1 MSKSLNAML
10 SAMLLFSVVA
20 PTASAET
27 LESSNPRPI
36 NVNLILLLYQNITI
50 NIMILFHRSYFH
62 AQYHIISLLKNS
74 ENAFT
79 FSLFL
84 LNI

>member
-27 LESSNPRPI
+27 LER
-36 NVNLILLLYQNITI
+36 
-50 NIMILFHRSYFH
+50 
-62 AQYHIISLLKNS
+62 
-74 ENAFT
+74 
-79 FSLFL
+79 
-84 LNI
+84 

>member
-27 LESSNPRPI
+27 LEPSNPHLTKA
-36 NVNLILLLYQNITI
+36 N
-50 NIMILFHRSYFH
+50 
-62 AQYHIISLLKNS
+62 
-74 ENAFT
+74 
-79 FSLFL
+79 
-84 LNI
+84 

>member
-27 LESSNPRPI
+27 TQADPSASQLTKD
-36 NVNLILLLYQNITI
+36 NLNLLLYQNITI
-50 NIMILFHRSYFH
+50 NIRFHDITAILFG
-62 AQYHIISLLKNS
+62 
-74 ENAFT
+74 
-79 FSLFL
+79 
-84 LNI
+84 

>member
-27 LESSNPRPI
+27 TTDPSTS
-36 NVNLILLLYQNITI
+36 QITKD
-50 NIMILFHRSYFH
+50 N
-62 AQYHIISLLKNS
+62 
-74 ENAFT
+74 
-79 FSLFL
+79 
-84 LNI
+84 

>member
-27 LESSNPRPI
+27 TDPSTPHLTK
-36 NVNLILLLYQNITI
+36 VN
-50 NIMILFHRSYFH
+50 
-62 AQYHIISLLKNS
+62 
-74 ENAFT
+74 
-79 FSLFL
+79 
-84 LNI
+84 